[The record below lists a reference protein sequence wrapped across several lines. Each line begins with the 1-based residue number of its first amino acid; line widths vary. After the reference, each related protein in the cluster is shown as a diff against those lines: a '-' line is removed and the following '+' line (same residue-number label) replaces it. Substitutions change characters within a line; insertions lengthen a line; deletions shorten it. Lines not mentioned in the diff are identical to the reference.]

1 MKKSTK
7 AILLTVAG
15 LLVAMWGFG
24 TYIGDKDEQTP
35 ENTESTKKPDAGTDK
50 ELGLVSKL
58 DGSAFIV
65 KVTETSNHDEIS
77 LTYAKNI
84 EEVKAFNEYSK
95 FTQEDYDAYFSDY
108 AVKEKLLVEG
118 VGKVFKYVPEC
129 NMVSIVVPFEG
140 STNEISVY
148 RSKFEEYTAIN
159 KDDLANN
166 FEKSFIDQY
175 VYNEQARRDFFLTFT
190 KIK

>member
-24 TYIGDKDEQTP
+24 TYIGNKDEQTP
-35 ENTESTKKPDAGTDK
+35 KNTEITESANTDSDN

-58 DGSAFIV
+58 DGSPFIV
-65 KVTETSNHDEIS
+65 KVTESSNSDEIS
-77 LTYAKNI
+77 ITYAKNI
-84 EEVKAFNEYSK
+84 EEVKAFNELTK
-95 FTQEDYDAYFSDY
+95 LTQEDYDVYFSDY
-108 AVKEKLLVEG
+108 SVKEKLLVEG

-129 NMVSIVVPFEG
+129 KAVTIVVPFDG
-140 STNEISVY
+140 STNQISVS
-148 RSKFEEYTAIN
+148 RSKFEEYTTIK

-166 FEKSFIDQY
+166 FEKRFIDQY

-190 KIK
+190 TIN